1 MAGTLSFSGISVSG
15 LDTSGWVDALVSVK
29 QQTITS
35 LEQQKEEQEKL
46 LDVVNNIKTFFS
58 SFQSCLSK
66 ITDSQFGIPTMDLFL
81 QNLAISSN
89 TNIATATATT
99 EAARQSYDVLVD
111 SLATSTKAT
120 SGHVIYEEIFATMD
134 TKIGLLGAK
143 NGTIT
148 VNSQAFSVTTEDT
161 IRDLISKFQQVG
173 VSAKFD
179 EEKGTFTVGVSLSEI
194 DEGATGIKSALKL
207 KDNTVSG
214 AVSGSLVYATRD
226 TEFSKLG
233 LTAGKVVIEGIE
245 HTISKN
251 GDNYTI
257 TPNGGNTYALNTV
270 GHFLDYLKV
279 TLNAEYADIDN
290 IGNITIKGATLDKVN
305 GGSNLLDVLN
315 LSETTDRLVMESSK
329 LTYNQNHVADLTT
342 ELSSLGITNTT
353 TLTVGGTTHNIT
365 SDKTLG
371 DVKDLLKAGG
381 VDFAIDKDGVI
392 TINTN
397 GNEIS
402 GTLLDALGLD
412 ASKGGTTITSS
423 AHTSRYDADG
433 NTLLSELGITDS
445 MKYVAYKSDGTA
457 LTGEISGLS
466 GKTLNEF
473 VSDLKAKGLNASF
486 DSTTHQIIIDDG
498 YIEGTLADAL
508 GMSSEITKY
517 TEAATLD
524 TTLEKLGATGNQTL
538 SIDGGASKSYGKDT
552 KLSTVIDD
560 IKAAGGEVNFKDGNL
575 EIKGVTLGG
584 TLPTLLGL
592 DATTQ
597 GSSVTSSALTVVTG
611 ADSSGSGMTE
621 TVEHDITLD
630 SKIGDI
636 LGTTTDYTL
645 KVGDGNTVTYTKD
658 TTLASL
664 KNQIESAGGTFKI
677 NDDNTITID
686 DVTMTGTLV
695 GALGFDSIE
704 DGTRFSTVN
713 PVMVVGTT
721 NVANG
726 STALGSLGSG
736 IATFAAP
743 TTYSLSIN
751 GGTAKNYDS
760 GTTLDQIF
768 ADIEAAGGT
777 AEIDS
782 EGYIVIEG
790 VELEGTLLDKLG
802 LEVTSYKTTI
812 TSGNLEVTTS
822 TTSTSSSVLYGED
835 GGDITWDST
844 IGSIVG
850 DTNSYSLIVNG
861 TNKNFATTAKLSDV
875 KSAVEAAGGTMTIN
889 SDNTISIDGVEISGT
904 LFDVLGFVTT
914 DYDTVISS
922 NNPIYAKGEDKEATS
937 STKFSELGIA
947 DNLRDYA
954 IYKNDGTV
962 IKVSSTTNTTGDSTI
977 GDWLNTLNTQL
988 NAANGTSGKTYAKIE
1003 NGVISITGGYITGS
1017 LPTALGIRTE
1027 TVVTGGSV
1035 SGGSISYVEYE
1046 PLKYISG
1053 VDLGVGES
1061 STDITSTGTIGSSV
1075 NQSGTA
1081 AENTTSTGSIG
1092 VNGTQGGNAEGDMSS
1107 TGLIGTSINQS
1118 GTASSDISSS
1128 GLIGPEDEF
1137 VDLFGNIT
1145 DATLD
1150 ATLAELLTPGASDP
1164 LNNDARLPAS
1174 SYTLKIGSYA
1184 TKTFNSS
1191 TTTLRDVVT
1200 YIENL
1205 KTYDPTYDMAFD
1217 AYLSGDKLVIKTDTE
1232 VTGTLADVLGLT
1244 KVKTE
1249 DEYYTYVAKSVKYTD
1264 LVEGGSNG
1272 YNFSITGSGKIE
1284 YDTTTT
1290 VASGGFEFTGEKV
1303 TYTTTSEVK
1312 DVSSVSS
1319 FESGKTYSISTA
1331 EDLRQLAIK
1340 VNSGV
1345 STIGARFIVT
1355 ADIDMSSITDFQG
1368 IGNENYAFNGSFD
1381 GGGHSITGVRVSGTH
1396 DNLGFFG
1403 WNTGE
1408 IENFELSITV
1418 NGSGDNV
1425 GGLVG
1430 LNGGTGGSTASSIN
1444 SVKVSG
1450 TVSGAVS
1457 GFSNVGGVVGYNDGG
1472 YIYYVSTE
1480 ARVLGGSGDNTGGF
1494 AGKNNSRISNSF
1506 VDGGSFSASGRNYTG
1521 GFVGY
1526 NASGGYIDNSG
1537 VVGQNVSGDIFVGG
1551 FVGLNDSGATI
1562 ISSFSEVHLQLIE
1575 GNTYGAF
1582 VGVNK
1587 GSVSNGIYM
1596 TDQVGNNGSKA
1607 YGANSTS
1614 TSGFVGLT
1622 ASQIND
1628 GQTLYSYG
1636 FSQDPNWSFGSG
1648 SPTLN
1653 PPLSP
1658 SGGGSTTTTKILSQ
1672 YTKIS
1677 ELFDGSTAT
1686 QTLKLQVAGG
1696 AEESLTFNSTD
1707 SVQTIID
1714 KLADYGISAVVTSE
1728 GKFKVTSDERWTL
1741 SGALASKL
1749 FGGSGNE
1756 VYTYV
1761 GTKVTYTETTTTP
1774 GNLTSDGFITT
1785 PGNHSGSASG
1795 GTVTAEHYGFIGDV
1809 TNKTGSSNA
1818 QIVTYTGNKLTYQ
1831 KQEFNELKDR
1841 TMSELG
1847 LRSLSIQITNSQNQS
1862 YTINASPSQKL
1873 SDFMSVTG
1881 NGFDFD
1887 IREGSDGRVYL
1898 CFLHESSY
1906 KSLTINGANQQ
1917 TSYNNPGTNYIIM
1930 NQFQITETAT
1940 TSTTLGNLY
1949 DDTST
1954 TVHNFNLKL
1963 TGQSSQTLTFNSSD
1977 TIQSV
1982 INKLAEKGVTATLNS
1997 EGKFVV
2003 TSTNGTL
2010 ESVSGELAEK
2020 LFGGT
2025 IPTPS
2030 ISNPSSSSGKT
2041 YVSSLDISV
2050 DDFLSGN
2057 TYYISSV
2064 TDLEKLAT
2072 FVNSGKNTQ
2081 GVTFILEND
2090 INLSSIANFTP
2101 IGSSSNAFK
2110 GNFYGNGHIISNLK
2124 INSSADE
2131 IGLFGY
2137 IENALIQDIG
2147 LENVEIKSTSTN
2159 AYVGALVARA
2169 AASSIYNNYV
2179 KGGSVSGYYIGGL
2192 VGRIDATEVIKSYTD
2207 VTVSGYASVGGLVGN
2222 VYSGSISKSFS
2233 NGDVSG
2239 TDVIGGLVGYL
2250 QAGSI
2255 DNSYS
2260 TGDVDAILTTAGGLV
2275 GQNGY
2280 NGNNLINVYATGNV
2294 NVQNQMNGSY
2304 VNAGALIGK
2313 IQTTLDNVTNAVYNT
2328 DSGLAA
2334 IGSGTATGITG
2345 KTLSEIKTQSIMEG
2359 LGFTSTNGW
2368 QYTSGVAPYLGN
2380 ITTSN
2385 PGAKVYVS
2393 TLTDFVSGNTY
2404 YVKSAADLNKLA
2416 ELVNA
2421 GKDTSGVKFIL
2432 ENDIDMSGVSNFAP
2446 IGNTL
2451 SNSFK
2456 GEFYGN
2462 GHVISNL
2469 QINVTGEDAGLFGS
2483 VSGAII
2489 QDVGLENVDI
2499 TGTAVSTDT
2508 LDTVNV
2514 GALVAYLSESI
2525 VDNCYVSG
2533 GTVTGLVKSTV
2544 GGLIGLSCSWSTSSS
2559 SITNSYADVSVT
2571 GGLVGG
2577 FIGASHNNTTINKCF
2592 AIGSVTD
2599 NAGENN
2605 SSGGF
2610 AGQLHGNTT
2619 ITNSYSTSTLNG
2631 TIYGFAGAL
2640 DGISDSNNI
2649 TLTNCYATT
2658 GTKFGSYD
2666 TPSRLTITN
2675 CIQLGSGISEIGV
2688 TGATYDQIVDQSFMT
2703 SHGFTSSNGWQY
2715 TSGSTPHFGN
2725 MSGSAGST
2733 TTTTHDA
2740 TLNTTVSKL
2749 FGDSASH
2756 TLTVDGTDITFSS
2769 TDNISDILNKLW
2781 SDKKIYGTMENGV
2794 ISLDSN
2800 DDHVLTGDLA
2810 QKLFGSA
2817 TVDLQGSNGGASDK
2831 YTMERSEDGSAS
2843 TTVTTTHTL
2852 AADTYIGDLFGDSSN
2867 HTFTVNGEDITL
2879 GPDKT
2884 IQDLI
2889 NALAGKGVTMTITD
2903 GKVFLGSN
2911 NLGEF
2916 TVSGDLANKILGRSG
2931 TINGDC
2937 VTQEVTLSTSSKI
2950 KDIFWD
2956 NDTHY
2961 FKINKA
2967 SGGTVSISLSGND
2980 TIQTLI
2986 DKLQNNGIVA
2996 TIDSSGKMTFKSNYK
3011 WTASGDLADIIT
3023 GSSSMSMS
3031 TTYLYTY
3038 ETEELEVYT
3047 GHQFVSQMLNSG
3059 QTLIKGFRYHIAT
3072 IDDLKALA
3080 TFVNNRGLDTTDIDF
3095 VLDGN
3100 ITLNSSFVSIG
3111 TSSNAFKG
3119 NFYGNGNTI
3128 SGAQKTIFAYTS
3140 GAEIRDVGV
3149 INANVSGGDNTGI
3162 LVGKGSSTKITN
3174 TYVTGSVS
3182 GGSNTGALAG
3192 SLTGST
3198 VTDSYSTATVS
3209 GSSNVGGL
3217 VGSTT
3222 TTNITR
3228 AYATGDVTASGSKV
3242 GGFVGNHASGTIT
3255 AAYAT
3260 GNVKGNSTV
3269 GGFVGANS
3277 GTISNSYSISRV
3289 YGTTNGAFAGSN
3301 SGTFSGNVY
3310 NSNLEIAGVGS
3321 GSSSGL
3327 TAKTFVDM
3335 QNQSI
3340 MESLG
3345 FTAAKGWKYTQYNT
3359 PYLGTITTDVSG
3371 GTRRVSQVSEFR
3383 AGDTYY
3389 INDVTDLNALST
3401 FLKNGA
3407 DTTGVTFILN
3417 NDIDMSGV
3425 SNFTPIGSATNTFKG
3440 DFYGNGHTIS
3450 NLKVSTSN
3458 ANAGLFGV
3466 IEDSHIQDVCINGV
3480 SVSGGS
3486 NTGALV
3492 GQVTGTS
3499 TIKNISVKGG
3509 TVTGSGNNLGGLIG
3523 SLSSNSTL
3531 TESYTA
3537 LTVQSSSS
3545 ISNVGGLIGNNNGTV
3560 SKTYTDGEV
3569 KASSATNV
3577 GGLIGTNSG
3586 KVSTSYVMR
3595 NVTGATNVGGFIGT
3609 NSGNVSNSY
3618 SIADVSGSVSGGFI
3632 GKNNGGTLSGNV
3644 YNIGSGDAVVNAQ
3657 GVGSGSST
3665 GINGLVIED
3674 MRKKDVMEAQGFTSS
3689 NGWSYLNYVTPVLGG
3704 VTATGGGKI
3713 YVDSSLTEFEIGD
3726 TYYINSAAQLKRLA
3740 EMVNAGHD
3748 TAGIVFVLEN
3758 DITLDSSFTSIGTS
3772 TEMFKG
3778 DFHGNG
3784 HTISGAQDTIFAYT
3798 HNAKIQ
3804 DVGVINA
3811 NVSGGDNTGIL
3822 VGYGE
3827 HNTEIINSYVNGSV
3841 SGSNNVGGLAGAL
3854 VDSTVINSFSNA
3866 VVNGANTV
3874 GGLLGKVTNTTV
3886 KSSYATGDVTASGNT
3901 AGGFIGQLV
3910 SGSITTAYAEGN
3922 VLASSNVGGF
3932 VGTNGG
3938 TISNAYSIGRVHG
3951 NNRGA
3956 FAGTNN
3962 GTMTGNVYNSNLEIN
3977 ATGTGSTSGITAK
3990 TFVEMQNQS
3999 IMESLGFTSDKGWKY
4014 ISNLIAPVLNGV
4026 GKIDDDGIVYVKE
4039 LSEFKAGDTYYI
4051 KDAADLKKLSEL
4063 VNAGEDTTGTV
4074 FILEGD
4080 IDMSGVSN
4088 FTPIGSASNT
4098 FKGDFYGN
4106 GHTISNLKINT
4117 TSDPNIKE
4125 TGLFG
4130 YLEKAVIR
4138 DLAITDATVSGNGKT
4153 GILAGYAD
4161 ADTVIENSYTTGS
4174 VTSSGDGTG
4183 GFIGINYGTIKKSYT
4198 TAKVSGQND
4207 TGGFVG
4213 YNYGTISSAYATG
4226 DVVGK
4231 NNSGGFAGSNK
4242 GTITTAYSIGQV
4254 ESTGSQVGGFVGY
4267 AVTGSNIS
4275 NVFTASHA
4283 DGVSNVG
4290 GFAGK
4295 ADSGVTFTGD
4305 VYNTS
4310 TNLGAVGSGTS
4321 TGITGLEYKKIW
4333 IQSEMEALGFTADKG
4348 WLYSENTTPYLNTNS
4363 TLTNS
4368 TGKVYVSQ
4376 VDSFIS
4382 GEVFY
4387 IATKADLQ
4395 KLAEL
4400 VNNGAL
4406 TDGVSFVLEND
4417 IDASGVASIGNS
4429 EANAFNGVF
4438 YGNGNKITGLTNSL
4452 FRYTEEAFIRDVA
4465 VDVNISGSGSNV
4477 GALIAKDLGGS
4488 EINNSYST
4496 GTISGNTNV
4505 GGLVGYLGSGS
4516 QVKNSYS
4523 EAKVTAATNA
4533 AGLVG
4538 VAEDAEIINS
4548 FSTGTVK
4555 ATSSYAGGLVGRLN
4569 SGSVIDNSY
4578 SLSNVTSGNISGG
4591 LVGGVSSSTIK
4602 NSYSAGTVSG
4612 TGAKGFVGRTE
4623 GSNTISGNVYNKATT
4638 DSISG
4643 ATGLTLDQLKHQAT
4657 MESYGFTADRGWS
4670 YYEDETPTLKAKNY
4684 SGTGYDVDVTL
4695 DTTLERLGD
4704 TLISKDITVKVGNNT
4719 YQKDFK
4725 DTDTVSDVV
4734 NWLNSLSGVTASFDE
4749 RNSQIT
4755 ISTDAGELSVTGGL
4769 ANMLFGGYGST
4780 STTTITVNTD
4790 SSYVVAEG
4798 QNEKITEAT
4807 TVKQLLKSNNA
4818 ASIGFADENGQI
4830 VMETF
4835 EADQTLGEVKAFLE
4849 ANGFDV
4855 KIENGVFT
4863 ATKEG
4868 GAATDLYGAIG
4879 SALKGEVGT
4888 TTVTPSGYD
4897 SDILSSATSF
4907 VADKTTTLEKL
4918 GINSGN
4924 IHIKDSFGNI
4934 INSITIDNQMTV
4946 NDVAALLNNYGFTLD
4961 IVNGKVTVTG
4971 EGTNKIVDGTSNM
4984 VSKMKL
4990 DNWTSNKDKLTNTST
5005 VAEMGFSTGASLG
5018 VSSSGKFMPDLNFNA
5033 NDTLDTIIAR
5043 LKNYGITAS
5052 VDSNGKFTASAD
5064 FSFVLTGELGVYL
5077 TQNSANGYEQIANGY
5092 KSENPFE
5099 FNKPVT
5105 ELTEDTLI
5113 GELLG
5118 TGEGGVLRL
5127 TIDENDVYDLKY
5139 NANDTVSDIMADLAA
5154 YGITTKIENGVLTA
5168 VSLDRTFRFSGD
5180 IGDAIS
5186 GRTPTYE
5193 DISTGYISKDLSY
5206 KTTGVANIDSTMKEL
5221 GILSG
5226 EIHVLDNSGNI
5237 LRTLSIDET
5246 FTVSQIKSMLVPYG
5260 FNMNIDS
5267 QGKISVTSSE
5277 GYTLSDGT
5285 SNMVSKMGIT
5295 HWNKNE
5301 EKLSLTTTISEM
5313 GFKNGADLNL
5323 FLDGLTQNILSF
5335 DADETLQDVIFALS
5349 AYGIDASVN
5358 SNGVFTAESKE
5369 HTFIMSS
5376 SLGSFLT
5383 KGTAGYVN
5391 RDTGYQ
5397 TYKPLEEEKDYYVN
5411 STKNL
5416 DYNELMTEDSTLSSL
5431 GFENGGNVIVRLD
5444 DNTNYTLSFLGT
5456 DKISDVIF
5464 ALSAYGINA
5473 EVNAEG
5479 KFVAESVDN
5488 QFVMA
5493 GNLGNFLLS
5502 GGNYYNETTGYIS
5515 EPLNYDT
5522 VEKVDLSTKLTDL
5535 GVLKGDVNILKNG
5548 IPFATISIT
5557 DETTV
5562 GQLFSAIKVYGI
5574 EGSIKTDDAG
5584 NTYIELASD
5593 STIRL
5598 ADGTSNVVSALNFT
5612 DIRQGDFNGNV
5623 IYWDDD
5629 ASSGLITGD
5638 MKLSDFDKNG
5648 YIAQGS
5654 LIFETG
5660 TGDSAVEHIIN
5671 ISADETVN
5679 SLLKKFNDAGITAT
5693 LENGLLKIHS
5703 GIDGITFKGGTS
5715 GLINTMSLD
5724 IDDIDT
5730 YASSDSA
5737 LSYNGDVGY
5746 SSANFADAGTLLS
5759 TVNVTEGQMNIFI
5772 DGIKC
5777 TVQVNTTDTF
5787 ADLFSKISA
5796 VTAART
5802 GVTVKVGFLDRDGN
5816 IVTNPTATNN
5826 TGIIAIEAAEGHELV
5841 IGSSIDTTNF
5851 ATIANLNKTGYSSIK
5866 GSRALYKVNSD
5877 SLITGTG
5884 LFRAGDV
5891 TEGTFKIGDAEFT
5904 IDSTTTINQLM
5915 EQINKSEKAYATA
5928 YWDTL
5933 SGRMVI
5939 ESTLTGA
5946 SLINIE
5952 AGTSNFTDIMGFT
5965 AVKDGEKALV
5975 TDTQKLGKNAIIRIN
5990 GTTITSASN
5999 VITSDISK
6007 IKGLTINLKGL
6018 SQGETTTITVE
6029 QDDESIYNAVAETL
6043 DAYNAMMEALNKELE
6058 NKDSLGSDPLVKLMR
6073 NQLKRLMTSSLVGDY
6088 VFKNL
6093 AAIGISTGEASDSI
6107 STNVTSL
6114 LIDKDQFMN
6123 ALDIDS
6129 DAVKELLVGT
6139 TTNPGIFLQAS
6150 NIVNSAVNSGGYFT
6164 NLAESLTRSI
6174 TKTEQKISSVSQDI
6188 ENYKLRLERNFQN
6201 METAISSLQNS
6212 YSNFLSKVKI

>member
-251 GDNYTI
+251 GDSYTI

-371 DVKDLLKAGG
+371 DVKDLLKASG

-686 DVTMTGTLV
+686 NVTMTGTLV

-721 NVANG
+721 NVASG

-1217 AYLSGDKLVIKTDTE
+1217 AYLSGDKLVIKSDAAI
-1232 VTGTLADVLGLT
+1232 TGTLADVLGLT

-1284 YDTTTT
+1284 YDTTIT
-1290 VASGGFEFTGEKV
+1290 VASGGYEFTGEKV
-1303 TYTTTSEVK
+1303 TYSKTINNEISVDDKLVDILGSDVFGKELNITKYKAPSHIPDNFQWYSSNTLVVDNDTTFTDIISFINDPYFSLGNINIYWGIK
-1312 DVSSVSS
+1312 LAGLSHSNDGSSV
-1319 FESGKTYSISTA
+1319 
-1331 EDLRQLAIK
+1331 LQML
-1340 VNSGV
+1340 
-1345 STIGARFIVT
+1345 
-1355 ADIDMSSITDFQG
+1355 
-1368 IGNENYAFNGSFD
+1368 
-1381 GGGHSITGVRVSGTH
+1381 
-1396 DNLGFFG
+1396 
-1403 WNTGE
+1403 
-1408 IENFELSITV
+1408 V
-1418 NGSGDNV
+1418 NGQDYDNYE
-1425 GGLVG
+1425 
-1430 LNGGTGGSTASSIN
+1430 
-1444 SVKVSG
+1444 KV
-1450 TVSGAVS
+1450 TVSGSFITFLKMNYDHAPSSNNSCAS
-1457 GFSNVGGVVGYNDGG
+1457 GTAHTELFQLGYAS
-1472 YIYYVSTE
+1472 STE
-1480 ARVLGGSGDNTGGF
+1480 
-1494 AGKNNSRISNSF
+1494 
-1506 VDGGSFSASGRNYTG
+1506 
-1521 GFVGY
+1521 
-1526 NASGGYIDNSG
+1526 
-1537 VVGQNVSGDIFVGG
+1537 
-1551 FVGLNDSGATI
+1551 
-1562 ISSFSEVHLQLIE
+1562 
-1575 GNTYGAF
+1575 
-1582 VGVNK
+1582 
-1587 GSVSNGIYM
+1587 
-1596 TDQVGNNGSKA
+1596 
-1607 YGANSTS
+1607 
-1614 TSGFVGLT
+1614 
-1622 ASQIND
+1622 
-1628 GQTLYSYG
+1628 
-1636 FSQDPNWSFGSG
+1636 
-1648 SPTLN
+1648 
-1653 PPLSP
+1653 
-1658 SGGGSTTTTKILSQ
+1658 TKTLSQ

-1714 KLADYGISAVVTSE
+1714 KLADKGISAVVTSE

-1785 PGNHSGSASG
+1785 PGNHTGSASSG
-1795 GTVTAEHYGFIGDV
+1795 DLIVDQYGFIGSV
-1809 TNKTGSSNA
+1809 TNQTGTSNA
-1818 QIVTYTGNKLTYQ
+1818 QLITYTGDKLTYQ
-1831 KQEFNELKDR
+1831 KKEFDELKDR
-1841 TMSELG
+1841 TMGELG
-1847 LRSLSIQITNSQNQS
+1847 LGSLSIQITNSQNQS
-1862 YTINASPSQKL
+1862 YTINATSSQKL
-1873 SDFMSVTG
+1873 SDYMSIPG

-1887 IREGSDGRVYL
+1887 IHEGSDGRIYL
-1898 CFLHESSY
+1898 RLLHESNY

-1917 TSYNNPGTNYIIM
+1917 TSYNDPGTNYIII
-1930 NQFQITETAT
+1930 NQFQRTETAT
-1940 TSTTLGNLY
+1940 TSTTLMDLY
-1949 DDTST
+1949 GDTSS
-1954 TVHNFNLKL
+1954 TVHNFNIKL

-1982 INKLAEKGVTATLNS
+1982 INKLAAKGVTATLNS

-2041 YVSSLDISV
+2041 YVSSLDIAV

-2057 TYYISSV
+2057 TYYIG
-2064 TDLEKLAT
+2064 TINDLEKFAS

-2081 GVTFILEND
+2081 GVKFILEND
-2090 INLSSIANFTP
+2090 IDMSSVANFTP

-2147 LENVEIKSTSTN
+2147 LENVDIKSTATN
-2159 AYVGALVARA
+2159 GYIGALVGRA
-2169 AASSIYNNYV
+2169 AASSIYNDYV
-2179 KGGSVSGYYIGGL
+2179 NGGTVNGCFAGGL
-2192 VGRIDATEVIKSYTD
+2192 VGMIEATEVIKTYTD
-2207 VTVSGYASVGGLVGN
+2207 VTVSGYANVGGLVGN
-2222 VYSGSISKSFS
+2222 VYSGEISKSYAI
-2233 NGDVSG
+2233 GDVSG
-2239 TDVIGGLVGYL
+2239 TDVVGGLVGFL
-2250 QAGSI
+2250 QTGSVE
-2255 DNSYS
+2255 NSYAL
-2260 TGDVDAILTTAGGLV
+2260 GDVEAMLTTAGGLI

-2280 NGNNLINVYATGNV
+2280 NRNRVKNVYATGNV
-2294 NVQNQMNGSY
+2294 NVQNQANGTIA
-2304 VNAGALIGK
+2304 AGALIGK

-2328 DSGLAA
+2328 DLGLNA
-2334 IGSGTATGITG
+2334 IGVGSVSGITG
-2345 KTLSEIKTQSIMEG
+2345 KTYVDMQKASVMQG
-2359 LGFTSTNGW
+2359 LGFTTADGW
-2368 QYTSGVAPYLGN
+2368 QYTPGLTPHLGNMTVTTTPGSGV
-2380 ITTSN
+2380 
-2385 PGAKVYVS
+2385 VYVS
-2393 TLTDFVSGNTY
+2393 SLSDFVSGDTY
-2404 YVKSAADLNKLA
+2404 YLKDASDLNKLA

-2508 LDTVNV
+2508 LDTVHV
-2514 GALVAYLSESI
+2514 GALVAYLFKSI

-2544 GGLIGLSCSWSTSSS
+2544 GGLIGWSNSSTLSTSSS

-2571 GGLVGG
+2571 GELVGG

-2631 TIYGFAGAL
+2631 TIYGFAGSL
-2640 DGISDSNNI
+2640 DGALDSNNI

-2666 TPSRLTITN
+2666 NPSCLTITN

-2961 FKINKA
+2961 FNINKA

-3269 GGFVGANS
+3269 GGFVGANA
-3277 GTISNSYSISRV
+3277 GTISNAYSTSRV

-3450 NLKVSTSN
+3450 NLKVSTSS

-3778 DFHGNG
+3778 DFYGNG

-3977 ATGTGSTSGITAK
+3977 ATGTGSTSGITGK

-4088 FTPIGSASNT
+4088 FTPIGSATNT

-4835 EADQTLGEVKAFLE
+4835 EANQTLGEVKAFLE

-4946 NDVAALLNNYGFTLD
+4946 NDVAALLNDYGFTLD

-5018 VSSSGKFMPDLNFNA
+5018 VSSPGKFMPDLNFNA